1 MDGGSLV
8 CVVLVAIPLCQVQS
22 CDANQ
27 SHKSVS
33 YAMISRS
40 TAVMRIPAN
49 PPRQEGLRPTVDECD
64 RDFAPTLLPRM
75 PTTKKFDQLIRCAA
89 RSLSSRI
96 DDKRNSH
103 YSKEPEDDAEDNCS
117 PILLTSR
124 DSRSMSDMGIFQ
136 QLFDLAFAPSV
147 PFFGLDHPDFGR

>member
-27 SHKSVS
+27 RHKSVS
-33 YAMISRS
+33 YAMISKS
-40 TAVMRIPAN
+40 TPVMRTPAN
-49 PPRQEGLRPTVDECD
+49 PPKQESLRPTVDECD

-96 DDKRNSH
+96 DDKRNNSH
-103 YSKEPEDDAEDNCS
+103 CSKEPKDDAEDNCS

-124 DSRSMSDMGIFQ
+124 DSRSMSDMAILR
-136 QLFDLAFAPSV
+136 QLIC
-147 PFFGLDHPDFGR
+147 